1 MRTVIFA
8 GRGSV
13 LTVPKAKYP
22 TTTPDWQSA
31 VRRRTW
37 FYTIVAFLFAILF
50 AVFYY
55 QINLEK
61 LEFLP
66 GDLVPALFA
75 VEDIDL
81 GTALTEEML
90 EIKQVPSQ
98 SVPQSSFRFKEEV
111 IGKVLYYPLTANE
124 VLTPEKLVGS
134 TDSLLSQRC
143 PSGKWCVNIPEAWLV
158 APPPRI
164 EIGDHLEIAAVLP
177 GRAQDESGYIAT
189 DVEIIVVPG
198 DLNNRSYIFAVND
211 QEALSLLFAHA
222 NDFQI
227 MVVLRPF
234 QR

>member
-1 MRTVIFA
+1 M
-8 GRGSV
+8 
-13 LTVPKAKYP
+13 PKAKYP

-37 FYTIVAFLFAILF
+37 FYTVVAILFAILF

-55 QINLEK
+55 KSNLEK
-61 LEFLP
+61 SEFLT

-81 GTALTEEML
+81 GTTLTEEML

-98 SVPQSSFRFKEEV
+98 SIPQSSFRFKEEV

-124 VLTPEKLVGS
+124 VLTLEKILGS
-134 TDSLLSQRC
+134 TGGLAAQRC
-143 PSGKWCVNIPEAWLV
+143 PAGKWCVNIPEDWLV

-164 EIGDHLEIAAVLP
+164 EIGDRLEIAAVLP
-177 GRAQDESGYIAT
+177 GRAQDESGFIAT
-189 DVEIIVVPG
+189 DVELIEVPG

-222 NDFQI
+222 NDFQMI
-227 MVVLRPF
+227 VILRPYN
-234 QR
+234 R